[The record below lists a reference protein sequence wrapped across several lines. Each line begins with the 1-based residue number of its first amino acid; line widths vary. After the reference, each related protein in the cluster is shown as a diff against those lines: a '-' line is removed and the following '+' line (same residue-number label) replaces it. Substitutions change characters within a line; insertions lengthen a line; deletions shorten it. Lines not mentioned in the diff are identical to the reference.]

1 MCTKEPRGNAMT
13 TAEKIKYLRTSFGM
27 TQEMLASLSGIN
39 VATIKKY
46 EHGIRNPKPDQLL
59 KIANALGVSIYA
71 FMDFEIS
78 TVSDVMA
85 LLMKMDEQV
94 DVNFEYEKE
103 EDGSINAKS
112 IRLSFDDPYIYESIA
127 NYIRV
132 RDLLASAEDAY
143 NKKPSGSRTDED
155 KKAIAEIRIKMDKA
169 KLQILKSTKIVKKNV
184 KGTWVRNIFAG
195 L

>member
-1 MCTKEPRGNAMT
+1 MT

-94 DVNFEYEKE
+94 DLNFEYEKE

-143 NKKPSGSRTDED
+143 NKKSSGSRTDED